1 MMNLFL
7 LDTGMKAIH
16 YTTTLFHYD
25 GPQIFEARDAT
36 DGHYVALSIEPQNG
50 RERYLVVGV
59 APEQLHQFRSGM
71 FDLRSLLVRA
81 GKDEWYVTTTEAD
94 PDQPIVID
102 PQNVPIEKST
112 FLPDEGFELHDH
124 PTDESALKE
133 ARERNDLI
141 E

>member
-1 MMNLFL
+1 MNLFL

-36 DGHYVALSIEPQNG
+36 DGHYVALSIESQNG
-50 RERYLVVGV
+50 RERYLVVGT

-71 FDLRSLLVRA
+71 LDLRSLLVRA
-81 GKDEWYVTTTEAD
+81 GKDEWYITTTEAD
-94 PDQPIVID
+94 LDQPIVIE
-102 PQNVPIEKST
+102 PQNVPIEKSA
-112 FLPDEGFELHDH
+112 FLPNEGFELHDH

>member
-1 MMNLFL
+1 MNLFL
-7 LDTGMKAIH
+7 LDADMKAIY

-71 FDLRSLLVRA
+71 LDLRALLVRA
-81 GKDEWYVTTTEAD
+81 GKDEWYVTITEAD
-94 PDQPIVID
+94 MDQPIVIE

-112 FLPDEGFELHDH
+112 FLPDEGFELQYY
-124 PTDESALKE
+124 PTDEFVHKRTL
-133 ARERNDLI
+133 ERNGLI
-141 E
+141 K

>member
-1 MMNLFL
+1 MNLFL

-71 FDLRSLLVRA
+71 LDLRSLLVRA
-81 GKDEWYVTTTEAD
+81 GKDEWYVTITEAD
-94 PDQPIVID
+94 MDQPIVIE

-112 FLPDEGFELHDH
+112 FLPDEGFELQYY
-124 PTDESALKE
+124 PTDEFVHKRTL
-133 ARERNDLI
+133 ERNGLI
-141 E
+141 K